1 MHFLSYYAYLF
12 SWLETP
18 TDMIK
23 GDVLEFDGMSKE
35 NADDDDAEEEE
46 AEADVDGDDSEL
58 ILK

>member
-1 MHFLSYYAYLF
+1 MRFLSFYAYL

-35 NADDDDAEEEE
+35 NTDDDDDDAEEE
-46 AEADVDGDDSEL
+46 
-58 ILK
+58 